1 MKAYKFL
8 TKTTDF
14 ARTGIIGMNPLINHV
29 DEGIYADLADFIF
42 ECYIRFT
49 GIKENYPEA
58 IFSNLGTSAQ
68 VSVGGAVVYVAQILA
83 IDPEPIEVDD
93 EGDE

>member
-1 MKAYKFL
+1 MKAYKFW

-14 ARTGIIGMNPLINHV
+14 ARIGMKPLINHV
-29 DEGIYADLADFIF
+29 DDGIYADLADFIF

-68 VSVGGAVVYVAQILA
+68 VSVGGAVVYVAQVLA

-93 EGDE
+93 DEEDE